1 MVDSVTR
8 VACVWVEAFA
18 AAAVERSEPALRE
31 TALAIVAGTTPGRRV
46 IDANAAAREAG
57 VRPHIGE
64 AEAVAR
70 CPALVRRP
78 AAEETVAAARRALL
92 DACYGL
98 SPRLE
103 DAAPGLV
110 FVDIAGLERLLGSEA
125 QIAERLARASR
136 AVGLPAR
143 VGVATTRTTARVA
156 VRLAARTTV
165 IAAGE
170 EAARLAPVE
179 VRALDWPP
187 EVAAALARWGVATLG
202 ELAALPRDGL
212 AARLGAPGLVAHD
225 VACGRDAASF
235 RPWTPPPF
243 WEEAQALDWEIDT
256 LPALEV
262 VLERVVGRLTARLA
276 AAYLAADGLQL
287 RLALLSGAHH
297 ARALALACPMDETR
311 PMLTV
316 LMHDLA
322 ARPPQG
328 PVVGVAVQAHAVARR
343 AVPGILGR
351 PAAPAVRDLATVL
364 SRLVALVGAD
374 NVSAIAAADSH
385 HPDAWMPEPLQPDGE
400 ESAAADTTSEH
411 ALAFRRLRPPR
422 RVTVDIDVTGRPAA
436 VHGAL
441 RDVARVLRCAGPWR
455 SSGDW
460 WDTDRWSREE
470 WDVALDD
477 HTVIRLLHD
486 PLQATWLLDGA
497 YD

>member
-1 MVDSVTR
+1 MDGLNR

-31 TALAIVAGTTPGRRV
+31 TPLAVVAGSAPGRRV
-46 IDANAAAREAG
+46 TDANAAAREAG
-57 VRPHIGE
+57 VGPLMAE
-64 AEAVAR
+64 AEAAAR
-70 CPALVRRP
+70 CPGLVRRVV
-78 AAEETVAAARRALL
+78 AEETLAAARRALL

-110 FVDIAGLERLLGSEA
+110 FVDTVGLERLLGADA
-125 QIAERLARASR
+125 QIAERLARAAW

-143 VGVATTRTTARVA
+143 VGVARTRTAARVA
-156 VRLAARTTV
+156 AQLATRTAV
-165 IAAGE
+165 IAAGD
-170 EAARLAPVE
+170 EAAALASVE
-179 VRALDWPP
+179 VRTLDWPP

-202 ELAALPRDGL
+202 ELAALPREGL
-212 AARLGAPGLVAHD
+212 AARLGIAGLAAHD
-225 VACGRDAASF
+225 VACGRDAMPF

-276 AAYLAADGLQL
+276 AASLVADGLQL

-297 ARALALACPMDETR
+297 ARALALACPMDEAR
-311 PMLTV
+311 PLLSV

-328 PVVGVAVQAHAVARR
+328 AVVGVAVQAHAVPRR

-351 PAAPAVRDLATVL
+351 PATPAVRDLATVL

-374 NVSAIAAADSH
+374 NVSAIATADSH
-385 HPDAWMPEPLQPDGE
+385 HPDAWLPAPLQAD
-400 ESAAADTTSEH
+400 ADTDVAADTSAEH
-411 ALAFRRLRPPR
+411 ALAFRRLRPAR
-422 RVTVDIDVTGRPAA
+422 RVTVDTDAAGRPTA

-441 RDVARVLRCAGPWR
+441 SHLGRVLRCAGPWR

-477 HTVIRLLHD
+477 HTLIRLVHD
-486 PLQATWLLDGA
+486 PLQGTWLLDGA

>member
-1 MVDSVTR
+1 MSR
-8 VACVWVEAFA
+8 IACVLVEAFA

-31 TALAIVAGTTPGRRV
+31 MPLAIVAGTAPGRRV
-46 IDANAAAREAG
+46 TDANAAAREAG
-57 VRPHIGE
+57 VRSLMAE

-70 CPALVRRP
+70 CPGLVRR
-78 AAEETVAAARRALL
+78 AVVEETVAAARRALL

-110 FVDIAGLERLLGSEA
+110 FVDIVGLERLLGSDA

-143 VGVATTRTTARVA
+143 VGVATTRTAAHVA
-156 VRLAARTTV
+156 ARLAARTAV
-165 IAAGE
+165 IAAGD
-170 EAARLAPVE
+170 EAAALAPVE
-179 VRALDWPP
+179 VRALDWPL
-187 EVAAALARWGVATLG
+187 EVTAALARWGVATLG
-202 ELAALPRDGL
+202 ELAALPRQGL
-212 AARLGAPGLVAHD
+212 AARLGTAGLTAHD
-225 VACGRDAASF
+225 VACGRDVTPF

-243 WEEAQALDWEIDT
+243 WEEAQTLDWEIDT
-256 LPALEV
+256 LPALEA
-262 VLERVVGRLTARLA
+262 VLERVLGRLTARLA

-328 PVVGVAVQAHAVARR
+328 AVVGVAVQAHAVPRR
-343 AVPGILGR
+343 SVAGILGR

-374 NVSAIAAADSH
+374 NVSGVAAADSH
-385 HPDAWMPEPLQPDGE
+385 HPEAWMPAPFRPDTYDPGVPGA
-400 ESAAADTTSEH
+400 SSED

-422 RVTVDIDVTGRPAA
+422 RVTIDADAAGRPVA
-436 VHGAL
+436 VRGAL
-441 RDVARVLRCAGPWR
+441 SDLAHVVRCAGPWR
-455 SSGDW
+455 SSGEW
-460 WDTDRWSREE
+460 WDADRWSREE

-477 HTVIRLLHD
+477 HAVIRLLHD
-486 PLQATWLLDGA
+486 PLQDAWLFDGV